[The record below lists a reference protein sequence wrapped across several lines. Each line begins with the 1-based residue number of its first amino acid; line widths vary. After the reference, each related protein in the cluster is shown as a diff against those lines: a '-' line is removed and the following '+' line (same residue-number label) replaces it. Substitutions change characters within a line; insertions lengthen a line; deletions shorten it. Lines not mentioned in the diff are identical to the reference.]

1 MRNIVLLLCIF
12 VSACSDPKVEVD
24 EYLTSNEGKLT
35 VAMVG
40 NVKISKSELDHTLA
54 FYTSNPMADSND
66 SNDSKHKVL
75 NQMIEDQVL
84 YNKAIEN
91 GFHKSPEYLNNQ
103 RKLLAY
109 EYKKHLQNKVGRNAK
124 VSEQDAKRYYNSNIE
139 NYQTKAM
146 YRLAIIKNPESKYS
160 AKQLQVKAS
169 KLKPHEG
176 FSHLAQYSQH
186 FSSKNKG
193 GLLPWIAE
201 NSRLP
206 GIPNALLQKAEAL
219 EIGQVK
225 QVKVKQDTYLI
236 RLVSKRDAITKPFK
250 ELSYQLQSEL
260 LNKQKKK
267 LLALYIEQSKEGIP
281 IDIIE
286 KNVSKPIQANTD
298 KLVPPSFP
306 VR

>member
-1 MRNIVLLLCIF
+1 MKRIIAITLTSLL
-12 VSACSDPKVEVD
+12 VACSDPQVD
-24 EYLTSNEGKLT
+24 IPAYSVSDEGQLPVATIGTSQITK
-35 VAMVG
+35 A
-40 NVKISKSELDHTLA
+40 ELDHTLA
-54 FYTSNPMADSND
+54 FHSSNPMVD

-75 NQMIEDQVL
+75 NQMIEEQVL

-109 EYKKHLQNKVGRNAK
+109 EYKKYLQNKVGLNAK
-124 VSEQDAKRYYNSNIE
+124 VSEQDAKRFYNSNIE

-146 YRLAIIKNPESKYS
+146 YRLAIIKNPESKYT
-160 AKQLQVKAS
+160 AKQLQKKAS
-169 KLKPHEG
+169 KLKPNEG

-193 GLLPWIAE
+193 GLLPWIAA

-206 GIPNALLQKAEAL
+206 GIPNALLQKAESL

-225 QVKVKQDTYLI
+225 QVKVKQDTYFI
-236 RLVSKRDAITKPFK
+236 RLVSKRDATTKPFN

-260 LNKQKKK
+260 LNKQKKE
-267 LLALYIEQSKEGIP
+267 LLALYIEQSKEGMP

-286 KNVSKPIQANTD
+286 KNVSRPSKANTE
-298 KLVPPSFP
+298 KLVPPGFP